1 MSKIRPSSIQTQH
14 LRFSDLTKEWPPDFG
29 EGSLSK
35 YLVKHG
41 IDHLFELEDTDG
53 VRNRLLDLHFFNEL
67 YEDVDW
73 TVILKY
79 WRTIGEEKNAGERE
93 DETIEG
99 E

>member
-1 MSKIRPSSIQTQH
+1 MSKLRPTSIQTQH
-14 LRFSDLTKEWPPDFG
+14 LRFAGLTKEWTPDFG

-53 VRNRLLDLHFFNEL
+53 VRNRLLDLHFFKEL

-73 TVILKY
+73 TVILK
-79 WRTIGEEKNAGERE
+79 RVVTLQQPAPVVVF
-93 DETIEG
+93 
-99 E
+99 